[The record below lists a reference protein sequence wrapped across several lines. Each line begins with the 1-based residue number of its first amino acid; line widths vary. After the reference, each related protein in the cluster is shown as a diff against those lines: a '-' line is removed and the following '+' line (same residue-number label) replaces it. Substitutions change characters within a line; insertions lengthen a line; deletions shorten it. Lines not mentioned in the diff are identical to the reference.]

1 MNFEHGLHNFVWIDK
16 DCRYIE
22 MEFYD
27 IAWLD
32 KYAMKC
38 LLDRKIED

>member
-1 MNFEHGLHNFVWIDK
+1 MNFDHWSHDFVCINND
-16 DCRYIE
+16 RSYIE

-32 KYAMKC
+32 DIAWLEKNMTRSV
-38 LLDRKIED
+38 D